1 MWLPKVHTWSKK
13 WRSST
18 PVCKVISTER
28 SPVYWFLNDS
38 AIFQLQANNQVPFF
52 ADLQRKNFFYLRSLL
67 VIVII
72 IPAHS
77 GQGIIIEIFRRVPEE
92 RHQWWNLHF
101 DGKREACRW
110 LPVRYRSRSKR
121 KKPFFFA
128 GEEKFIN
135 EINPAERFWWTTPV
149 SKIFSGGNKKF
160 AIELP
165 IFTRIPWLNRL
176 FKREIQI
183 ENQVECDILSRLM
196 AVHE

>member
-101 DGKREACRW
+101 DGKREACRC

-121 KKPFFFA
+121 KKPFFLLERKNSLTRLIRQKDFDGRLLFRKYFLEA
-128 GEEKFIN
+128 TRNLQLNCRFS
-135 EINPAERFWWTTPV
+135 PAF
-149 SKIFSGGNKKF
+149 
-160 AIELP
+160 L
-165 IFTRIPWLNRL
+165 
-176 FKREIQI
+176 
-183 ENQVECDILSRLM
+183 D
-196 AVHE
+196 